1 MVLHLFSSIKVI
13 SMDSEKFLKLLTLL
27 VCLIKIGT
35 VQSQDVKFSQYF
47 TSPLTVNPA
56 LCGLY
61 NGQYRLMGNYRNQW
75 QEIMYPYTSATF
87 SAESQIPVKISEDD
101 ILAVGINGLTD
112 RSNNGGLRNSTIS
125 GTISFH
131 KALDM
136 EGISRIGVGLQAAYV
151 SKVVDYSKM
160 TFEPQFT
167 PIGYDISLPTN
178 ELSNGFTINYL
189 DYSAGIVY
197 SYLSGDFNIYGGA
210 SVSHISRPNEN
221 YSGFTTKLPLRYTIH
236 GGASVAV
243 GQLNTIYLS
252 LMHMRTSLSNQTTMG
267 MVYGINFNGLEDNQS
282 NEFLFGTWLR
292 LNDAVVPY
300 LGLKYGKVNAGL
312 SYDITTSKVTIG
324 NKGLGGIELS
334 MQILLER
341 DPDRSTIKK
350 LKCKSLIY

>member
-1 MVLHLFSSIKVI
+1 MKS
-13 SMDSEKFLKLLTLL
+13 
-27 VCLIKIGT
+27 GT

-87 SAESQIPVKISEDD
+87 SAESQIHAKISEDD

-112 RSNNGGLRNSTIS
+112 RSNNGGLRNSSIS

-136 EGISRIGVGLQAAYV
+136 EGISRLGVGLQAAYV

-221 YSGFTTKLPLRYTIH
+221 YSGFTSKLPIRYTIH

-243 GQLNTIYLS
+243 GQLNTLYVS
-252 LMHMRTSLSNQTTMG
+252 LMHMRTSLSNQTTVG

-300 LGLKYGKVNAGL
+300 LGLKFGKVNAGL

-324 NKGLGGIELS
+324 NNGMGGIELS
-334 MQILLER
+334 MQVLLER
-341 DPDRSTIKK
+341 DPDRETIRK
-350 LKCKSLIY
+350 LKCKFTMF